1 MNRNDFLKLM
11 EDQESCNPLLLGEFN
26 ELISIFP
33 YFQSA
38 HMLLLRGL
46 NLNEDVRFSSQ
57 LRNSALYIADREVLY
72 NLLNKP
78 VKVKEVTEEAIQPS
92 DILQSHDDNG
102 SDNATL
108 NAAEIT
114 PVVEVVTP
122 DAAGITPDA
131 SEEIMPSQAVETEAA
146 PVTLVES
153 DTEKEQTVIDIAKN
167 SDEIISEIE
176 KEAEPASEEVETID
190 EEATLAV
197 IEGPEEIIS
206 DTETEAALPEGQE
219 ADLLEI
225 ETERVNFSDDI
236 DPEPDTRPTQA
247 DLIERF
253 IILNP
258 RIEPI
263 REKKE
268 VPVEDRSVPVY
279 DESGFVTE
287 TLARIYIGQGYY
299 SKAIDIFE
307 KLTLKFP
314 EKSSYFAAQIEKV
327 KEYLKK

>member
-1 MNRNDFLKLM
+1 MNRNDFLEIMDNRKPFDPGM
-11 EDQESCNPLLLGEFN
+11 LGEFN
-26 ELISIFP
+26 ELIRIFP

-38 HMLLLRGL
+38 HLLFLKGL
-46 NLNEDVRFSSQ
+46 NRNEDVRFGNQ

-72 NLLNKP
+72 DLLATP
-78 VKVKEVTEEAIQPS
+78 VTDHVKTDEPVPAPEAETPVNIIVTPE
-92 DILQSHDDNG
+92 DISVSVSPDNG
-102 SDNATL
+102 VV
-108 NAAEIT
+108 AEL
-114 PVVEVVTP
+114 PVVSLNIE
-122 DAAGITPDA
+122 A
-131 SEEIMPSQAVETEAA
+131 ETADTTIE
-146 PVTLVES
+146 PQDLSGS

-176 KEAEPASEEVETID
+176 KETELPGENNDSIDYEETPTVVIAGEEEIAVET
-190 EEATLAV
+190 AV
-197 IEGPEEIIS
+197 QAAAEEEI
-206 DTETEAALPEGQE
+206 
-219 ADLLEI
+219 DLLEL
-225 ETERVNFSDDI
+225 ETDKGNYTDEAPVK
-236 DPEPDTRPTQA
+236 EETRLTQA

-258 RIEPI
+258 RIEPN
-263 REKKE
+263 REKRE
-268 VPVEDRSVPVY
+268 EPVEDRSVPAY

>member
-1 MNRNDFLKLM
+1 
-11 EDQESCNPLLLGEFN
+11 
-26 ELISIFP
+26 
-33 YFQSA
+33 
-38 HMLLLRGL
+38 
-46 NLNEDVRFSSQ
+46 
-57 LRNSALYIADREVLY
+57 
-72 NLLNKP
+72 
-78 VKVKEVTEEAIQPS
+78 
-92 DILQSHDDNG
+92 
-102 SDNATL
+102 
-108 NAAEIT
+108 
-114 PVVEVVTP
+114 
-122 DAAGITPDA
+122 
-131 SEEIMPSQAVETEAA
+131 
-146 PVTLVES
+146 VTLVES